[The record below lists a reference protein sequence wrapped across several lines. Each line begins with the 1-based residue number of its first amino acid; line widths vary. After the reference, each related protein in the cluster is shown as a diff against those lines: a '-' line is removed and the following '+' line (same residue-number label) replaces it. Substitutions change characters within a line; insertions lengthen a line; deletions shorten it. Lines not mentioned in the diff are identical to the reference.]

1 MRKLYRFY
9 YDYSDYADFI
19 SGMFIENEEVVKK
32 ALGKTLLFQFG
43 PHEEDSVEL
52 IFEEC
57 YLDEIDISP
66 EALKEL
72 DEKFND
78 YICGHNPLDYII
90 Y

>member
-19 SGMFIENEEVVKK
+19 SGMFIEDEEVVKN
-32 ALGKTLLFQFG
+32 ALGKALLFQFG
-43 PHEEDSVEL
+43 PHEEDSIKFE
-52 IFEEC
+52 FEE
-57 YLDEIDISP
+57 YHLDVIDISP